1 MLCHGVSEGRATQ
14 ARTIMGGSS
23 RKGISSEAWP
33 ADAGRRGGERQR
45 LESSVQESSV
55 PFGEI

>member
-1 MLCHGVSEGRATQ
+1 MPWGLRGQGYPGKDNHGR
-14 ARTIMGGSS
+14 IS
-23 RKGISSEAWP
+23 RKGISTEAWP